1 MYFGLH
7 VYNLALTYMHTR
19 HGCVFLVRTEKYV
32 YFATMIDVYICCQ
45 VAEEE
50 CGSAAVADMETEPY
64 FVDFLRE
71 APEPT
76 GIFPSLLH
84 ISLALMRSL
93 HSHI

>member
-1 MYFGLH
+1 MDVYFW
-7 VYNLALTYMHTR
+7 YKQ
-19 HGCVFLVRTEKYV
+19 KYV

-76 GIFPSLLH
+76 GIFPSSFTTHWLSCGLYILIYNIVFIWH
-84 ISLALMRSL
+84 
-93 HSHI
+93 